1 MTLIYAVLRDP
12 THVLPMPGSPGVI
25 FPVEGRLIDLS
36 LPLWQ
41 TLLADGSLVEA
52 APPASETEPAPVTR
66 RR

>member
-41 TLLADGSLVEA
+41 TLLADGSLVET
-52 APPASETEPAPVTR
+52 APPASEPEPAPVTR

>member
-1 MTLIYAVLRDP
+1 MTLTYAVLRDP
-12 THVLPMPGSPGVI
+12 SHVLPMPGSPGVI

-41 TLLADGSLVEA
+41 QLIADGSLVEA
-52 APPASETEPAPVTR
+52 APPATEPEPAPSTR